1 VFERHSCGANFA
13 VAAEKDAKPNG
24 FAALVRTASLQTDEN
39 RVLET
44 AFRGL
49 QSGTWGA
56 FELLEFAIRAVT
68 VGRPE
73 GETTHAE

>member
-13 VAAEKDAKPNG
+13 VAAEKDAKSDLTHKGSRERP
-24 FAALVRTASLQTDEN
+24 LQPYEN

-44 AFRGL
+44 DLHGW
-49 QSGTWGA
+49 QSGTRGA